1 MVKLDLESKYS
12 APIKTA
18 LNKTEVN
25 PYNQQPIKQD
35 LKPMPKADFVPLAN
49 FVKSLPKQEEYI
61 RDVGIQAVK
70 SVVRKVANIPSAI
83 T

>member
-49 FVKSLPKQEEYI
+49 FVKSLPKQERVHTRCWHSSRQI
-61 RDVGIQAVK
+61 SR
-70 SVVRKVANIPSAI
+70 S
-83 T
+83 